1 MTPTACTA
9 GFGRRISLVLGMI
22 SLLSGAT
29 SALEGRFGTYIAEG
43 PGAWLQVRHP
53 ILGVDFG
60 AHLAVSTIAL
70 DVILYDG
77 STYTE
82 NPDGTRRYTT
92 TYVPGTATAT
102 FLETGLVA
110 SRTVHRLA
118 NLEFAL
124 SSGLLFG
131 ILDATHDEGGRPL
144 AREMLLVPAFL
155 EADWH
160 PLPNHPRLGVTLGL
174 GGTWTSPMEE
184 DNLYP
189 EVSEWRWQAR
199 SGIVF

>member
-1 MTPTACTA
+1 MSHREPAA
-9 GFGRRISLVLGMI
+9 GFGRRFSIVLTLI

-60 AHLAVSTIAL
+60 AHVAVSTIAL
-70 DVILYDG
+70 DVIMYEG

-82 NPDGTRRYTT
+82 SPDGTRTYTT
-92 TYVPGTATAT
+92 SYVPGTATAT
-102 FLETGLVA
+102 FFETGLVA

-131 ILDATHDEGGRPL
+131 MLDATHDEGGRPL
-144 AREMLLVPAFL
+144 AREMLLVPAFV
-155 EADWH
+155 ETDWH
-160 PLPNHPRLGVTLGL
+160 PLPNHPRLGVTFGL

-189 EVSEWRWQAR
+189 EVSRWRWQAR